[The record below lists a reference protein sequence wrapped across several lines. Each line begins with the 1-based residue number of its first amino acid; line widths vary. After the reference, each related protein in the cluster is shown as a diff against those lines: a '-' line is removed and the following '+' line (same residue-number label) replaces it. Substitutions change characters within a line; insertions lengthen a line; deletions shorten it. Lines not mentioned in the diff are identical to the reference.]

1 MKILSWFTD
10 LHVVPNVFLLWNT
23 NALFYLFSHN
33 KSSMWPRAVYK
44 SPIKV
49 PPVNFG
55 GSKAI
60 IGLYECWS
68 CEEVVLDINAV
79 RNSHTT
85 VWSNS
90 KQDDTLSSF
99 PALLGIFFSQSKNPS
114 VDKYFSQSQPGHIK
128 ICTSV
133 HFLCNTVLR
142 TLLHV
147 LPQFQR
153 EMSTKWH

>member
-1 MKILSWFTD
+1 MNAEVARKLCLISMLSEIHTP
-10 LHVVPNVFLLWNT
+10 L
-23 NALFYLFSHN
+23 
-33 KSSMWPRAVYK
+33 
-44 SPIKV
+44 
-49 PPVNFG
+49 
-55 GSKAI
+55 
-60 IGLYECWS
+60 
-68 CEEVVLDINAV
+68 CEV
-79 RNSHTT
+79 TQ
-85 VWSNS
+85 